1 MEYELIVRIFAERRI
16 TMRLN
21 ETKMQILMGEQEMNI
36 RMLAEQ
42 SGVSRQT
49 ISCIK
54 AGKSCSP
61 VVACKLAEALGVT
74 VETILKQ

>member
-1 MEYELIVRIFAERRI
+1 
-16 TMRLN
+16 MRLN

-36 RMLAEQ
+36 RMLAER

-61 VVACKLAEALGVT
+61 AGACKLAEALGVT

>member
-1 MEYELIVRIFAERRI
+1 
-16 TMRLN
+16 MRLN

-36 RMLAEQ
+36 RMLAER

-61 VVACKLAEALGVT
+61 AVACKLAEILGVT

>member
-1 MEYELIVRIFAERRI
+1 
-16 TMRLN
+16 MRLN

-36 RMLAEQ
+36 RMLAER

-61 VVACKLAEALGVT
+61 GVACKLAEALGVT

>member
-21 ETKMQILMGEQEMNI
+21 EMKMQILMGEQEMNI
-36 RMLAEQ
+36 RMLAER

-61 VVACKLAEALGVT
+61 MVACKLAEALGVT

>member
-1 MEYELIVRIFAERRI
+1 MK
-16 TMRLN
+16 LN
-21 ETKMQILMGEQEMNI
+21 ETKMQIKMGERGMNI
-36 RMLAEQ
+36 RMLSEK

-61 VVACKLAEALGVT
+61 VVAYKLAEALGMS
-74 VETILKQ
+74 VEEMLKL

>member
-1 MEYELIVRIFAERRI
+1 MK
-16 TMRLN
+16 LN
-21 ETKMQILMGEQEMNI
+21 ETKMQILMGEQGMTI
-36 RMLAEQ
+36 RMLAER

-61 VVACKLAEALGVT
+61 AVACKLAAALGVA

>member
-1 MEYELIVRIFAERRI
+1 
-16 TMRLN
+16 MRLN

-36 RMLAEQ
+36 RMLAER

-54 AGKSCSP
+54 VGKSCSP
-61 VVACKLAEALGVT
+61 VVACKLAETLGVT